1 MTATLTA
8 KAAFGRAYDALRSNL
23 GRQAC
28 AQGWQIQFFDFVREH
43 GRKPLDGDE
52 IRDCRDRAHRIAM
65 AKLGW
70 PAIARDSHTRKM
82 QRFERIAHGLE

>member
-1 MTATLTA
+1 MTETL
-8 KAAFGRAYDALRSNL
+8 AARAIFGRAYDALRSDL

-28 AQGWQIQFFDFVREH
+28 SQGWQIQFFDFVREH
-43 GRKPLDGDE
+43 GRKPAGEAE

-70 PAIARDSHTRKM
+70 PDVARNAHTAKM
-82 QRFERIAHGLE
+82 QRFERIAYGSE